1 MLFCRSIALRCTIL
15 SYNDDALLRD
25 CDARADA
32 RGWVLARAEPRR
44 QGRVHHHQ
52 LEQHQVTQRVPS
64 GASYEGSQRKRT
76 LRLRHYA
83 KWVPKHNK

>member
-1 MLFCRSIALRCTIL
+1 MNSTYQHELTPRLSTSKIQHNWERKLQNYDAVCSVGALRCTI
-15 SYNDDALLRD
+15 DALLRD

-64 GASYEGSQRKRT
+64 GAS
-76 LRLRHYA
+76 
-83 KWVPKHNK
+83 

>member
-1 MLFCRSIALRCTIL
+1 MRCTIL

-52 LEQHQVTQRVPS
+52 LEQHQVTLTRAHNEPS
-64 GASYEGSQRKRT
+64 RRFHTYGEGPYTILALLQ
-76 LRLRHYA
+76 
-83 KWVPKHNK
+83 